1 MSKRG
6 RHGQAH
12 HHEHQA
18 GTAHSLFHSQAS
30 HAGHLEDKIVHNLV
44 ELQKIHT
51 DVAEKFTKLS
61 NQLASLLTLFEM
73 TARSFAQQSNNPALE
88 KDKEFLD
95 KIDKLLDQ
103 NKTIAKGLTLME
115 EKMRERLYG
124 PTQPSSQMPQRAFT
138 SIPGLDAPRPLPKL

>member
-6 RHGQAH
+6 HHGEVH
-12 HHEHQA
+12 HHEHHA
-18 GTAHSLFHSQAS
+18 GAAHSLFPS

-103 NKTIAKGLTLME
+103 NKIIARGLTLME

-124 PTQPSSQMPQRAFT
+124 PAQPPSQLPQRPFAP
-138 SIPGLDAPRPLPKL
+138 IPGLDAARPLPKL